1 MPRSGFPENDIVQS
15 AQKYVGVH
23 KRTVSDYAN
32 TNDFTFDGDTLNI
45 LLIINKEF
53 ARAASLA
60 FNPRN
65 AMHISKNDG
74 MFDNAYNQQ
83 RDTIINLNTF
93 VQIGRENYSQE
104 QLDAIQRAQAGA

>member
-1 MPRSGFPENDIVQS
+1 M
-15 AQKYVGVH
+15 
-23 KRTVSDYAN
+23 
-32 TNDFTFDGDTLNI
+32 NI
-45 LLIINKEF
+45 LYILNKEF

-104 QLDAIQRAQAGA
+104 QLDAIQRAQAGT

>member
-1 MPRSGFPENDIVQS
+1 MMNIM
-15 AQKYVGVH
+15 
-23 KRTVSDYAN
+23 
-32 TNDFTFDGDTLNI
+32 TLNI

-74 MFDNAYNQQ
+74 LFDNAYNQQ
-83 RDTIINLNTF
+83 RDTIINMNTF
-93 VQIGRENYSQE
+93 IQIGRKYYSE
-104 QLDAIQRAQAGA
+104 AQLETIRKAQAGLL

>member
-1 MPRSGFPENDIVQS
+1 MKIL
-15 AQKYVGVH
+15 
-23 KRTVSDYAN
+23 
-32 TNDFTFDGDTLNI
+32 TLNI
-45 LLIINKEF
+45 LLVINKEF

-93 VQIGRENYSQE
+93 VQIGRGNYSQE
-104 QLDAIQRAQAGA
+104 QLDAIQKAQAGA

>member
-1 MPRSGFPENDIVQS
+1 M
-15 AQKYVGVH
+15 
-23 KRTVSDYAN
+23 
-32 TNDFTFDGDTLNI
+32 
-45 LLIINKEF
+45 INKDF

-74 MFDNAYNQQ
+74 FFDNAYNQQ

-93 VQIGRENYSQE
+93 VQIGRGNYTEE
-104 QLDAIQRAQAGA
+104 QLEAIRRAQES

>member
-1 MPRSGFPENDIVQS
+1 MRITD
-15 AQKYVGVH
+15 
-23 KRTVSDYAN
+23 DC
-32 TNDFTFDGDTLNI
+32 TFDGDTLNI
-45 LLIINKEF
+45 LYVLNKEF

-93 VQIGRENYSQE
+93 VQIGRGNYSE
-104 QLDAIQRAQAGA
+104 KQLEAIRIAQARA